1 MHRIKK
7 RRISYLNTF
16 FSFAVCL
23 TVTKDPTP
31 VTNEA
36 PRNLRFAQILYGYN
50 WSSELTLLYCF
61 FLQSLGFLKILKCE
75 NSIEIFSSF
84 NNRQ

>member
-7 RRISYLNTF
+7 RRITYLNTF

-36 PRNLRFAQILYGYN
+36 PRNLRFAQIYMDTIVQVT
-50 WSSELTLLYCF
+50 LTCSNDSDAKFRFFKIFKLL
-61 FLQSLGFLKILKCE
+61 
-75 NSIEIFSSF
+75 
-84 NNRQ
+84 